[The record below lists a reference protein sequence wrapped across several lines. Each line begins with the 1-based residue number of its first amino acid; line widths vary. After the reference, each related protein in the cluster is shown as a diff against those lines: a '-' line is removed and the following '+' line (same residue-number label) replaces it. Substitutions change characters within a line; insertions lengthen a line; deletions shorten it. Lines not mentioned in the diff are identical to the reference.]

1 MPWHYELKKDA
12 TNGETRR
19 GVVSTQRSGDIRM
32 GEPSRSNVLLS
43 ISEYIAYERATQGIE
58 TSQYLEEKKTTVI
71 PRVAA
76 SEMGGAQ
83 TDYESGQQDCDVV
96 FMMVEEWH

>member
-43 ISEYIAYERATQGIE
+43 ISEYIAYERAT
-58 TSQYLEEKKTTVI
+58 
-71 PRVAA
+71 
-76 SEMGGAQ
+76 
-83 TDYESGQQDCDVV
+83 
-96 FMMVEEWH
+96 